1 MQKQPERLDG
11 FLRRKSVLAVNAVIF
26 LLAAWGFAGEFV
38 RNRETQHEID
48 RLSKQVADLESKN
61 FEIARLGQK
70 LATTDM
76 LEREARLNLGLQK
89 PGESVI
95 IVQDAE
101 PPLPAPARPP
111 TVQEQAGER
120 VSNAGKWWR
129 YFFKPNQ
136 M

>member
-1 MQKQPERLDG
+1 M
-11 FLRRKSVLAVNAVIF
+11 NAAIF
-26 LLAAWGFAGEFV
+26 LLAVWGFAGEFI
-38 RNRETQHEID
+38 RNRETQTEID
-48 RLSKQVADLESKN
+48 RLSGQVAELESKN

-70 LATTDM
+70 LATSDM

-111 TVQEQAGER
+111 SPSEQAGER
-120 VSNAGKWWR
+120 VSNVGKWWH
-129 YFFKPNQ
+129 YFFKSKE